1 MKAFILL
8 GRGYEDVE
16 AIYPFYRLKAAGIDT
31 EMVSPTGG
39 TITGKNSIAFES
51 VPISEV
57 NPDDADVLVIPGGWA
72 PDRLR
77 IIPSVVDFVRRAAAN
92 GAVIG
97 AVCHG
102 PQLLIEADLVSGRKM
117 TGWPSVATD
126 LTNAGAIFEDAA
138 VVVDGQFITSRKPDD
153 LPQFGEALVE
163 QAIQT
168 RKRPAATQRAASP
181 VKGK

>member
-1 MKAFILL
+1 MKAFIIL

-16 AIYPFYRLKAAGIDT
+16 AIYPYYRLKAAGIET
-31 EMVSPTGG
+31 VMVSPTGG
-39 TITGKNSIAFES
+39 TVAGKNSITFES

-57 NPDDADVLVIPGGWA
+57 DPEDAAVVVIPGGWA

-77 IIPSVVDFVRRAAAN
+77 VIPPVVDFVRRAAMN

-102 PQLLIEADLVSGRKM
+102 PQLLIEAKLVSGKRM
-117 TGWPSVATD
+117 TGWPSVVTD

-138 VVVDGQFITSRKPDD
+138 VVVDGQFVTSRKPDD

-163 QAIQT
+163 KASQIS
-168 RKRPAATQRAASP
+168 KRPAASKPKPAAAQ
-181 VKGK
+181 